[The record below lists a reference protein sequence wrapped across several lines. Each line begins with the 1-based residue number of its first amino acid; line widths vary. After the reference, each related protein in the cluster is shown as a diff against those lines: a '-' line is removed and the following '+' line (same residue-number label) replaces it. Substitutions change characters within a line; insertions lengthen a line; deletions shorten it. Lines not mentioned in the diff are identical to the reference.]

1 MSSKTGKAPV
11 NKILSYVRPFQ
22 PILPEIEKPK
32 KKVELKERLL
42 WTLVVLFVYLV
53 CCQIPV
59 YGLPTADKNS
69 KDGDPFYK
77 MRMLLASNRGTLM
90 ELGISPIVTSGLI
103 MQLVLGAKIID
114 VDPSST
120 EENELLKSAKKLLG
134 LVICVVEAVA
144 YVLSGMY
151 GDVVDIGAL
160 NALLIIFQLVFA
172 GVLVLC
178 LDELLEKEYGLGSG
192 ISLFIATNICEIVM
206 WKSFSIN
213 SYQTITGNY
222 EYEGGIVALFHLL
235 ITKEDKVLAL
245 QRAFYRNDMGLPNIT
260 NLMSTV
266 FILLVVV
273 WCQGIVI
280 NIKLKSSKGQSGQE
294 AKKPIKLF
302 YTSNMPVILLTAA
315 VSNIY
320 FFSQILYKRFPDN
333 RIVGL
338 FGSWSTTGMEAQSQL
353 RPVGGLAY
361 MVTAPADMESAFSDP
376 IHAILYMSFMI
387 LSCGGLSFM
396 WIGVSGSSPKEEAK
410 KMQAQGMCLAGARAT
425 AKHQADDYT
434 VKVLNKYIPMA
445 ALLGGMSIG
454 VLTIV
459 ADFMGAIGSGTGLL
473 LAVTTIYEYYE
484 QIHSEVGND
493 FSKVWSK

>member
-1 MSSKTGKAPV
+1 MSSKGSKAPV

-32 KKVELKERLL
+32 KKVELRERLL
-42 WTLVVLFVYLV
+42 WTLIVLFVYLV

-103 MQLVLGAKIID
+103 MQLLLGAKIID
-114 VDPSST
+114 IDTSSK
-120 EENELLKSAKKLLG
+120 EEKELYQSAQKLLG
-134 LVICVVEAVA
+134 LIICVVEAVA

-172 GVLVLC
+172 GVIVLC
-178 LDELLEKEYGLGSG
+178 LDELLQKGYGLGSG

-222 EYEGGIVALFHLL
+222 EYEGGIVSLFHLL

-245 QRAFYRNDMGLPNIT
+245 QRAFYRSDNGLPNIT

-266 FILLVVV
+266 FVFLVVV

-280 NIKLKSSKGQSGQE
+280 NVPLKASKGQAGQQGN
-294 AKKPIKLF
+294 KPIKLF

-333 RIVGL
+333 RVVGL
-338 FGSWSTTGMEAQSQL
+338 FGVWQAPEMSTQSQL

-361 MVTAPADMESAFSDP
+361 MVTAPTDMESALADP
-376 IHAILYMSFMI
+376 IHAIIYMAFMI
-387 LSCGGLSFM
+387 LSCGGLSYM
-396 WIGVSGSSPKEEAK
+396 WISVSGSSVKEEVQK
-410 KMQAQGMCLAGARAT
+410 LQAEGYHLSGSRAT
-425 AKHQADDYT
+425 
-434 VKVLNKYIPMA
+434 KVGQTDQHAINTLQKYIPTA
-445 ALLGGMSIG
+445 ALLGGMAIG

-484 QIHSEVGND
+484 TVRSETGND
-493 FSKVWSK
+493 LTKVFQK